1 MLDYIL
7 VRKVESKGVE
17 RLYFETKLPE
27 DPIILL
33 SFVNTKLRDEFT
45 SLENLCGYYNV
56 KPDSL
61 IGKLSQMNYHY
72 NRSTN
77 QFV

>member
-56 KPDSL
+56 KPDGL